1 MLDKLFVGKDAKAL
15 KRALA
20 LTAKKA
26 EIEKELSGLRAQFA
40 DKLTHSPDG
49 RFELEEGMAVLQ
61 ETNKVL
67 LNTDMITEMLK
78 ADPKLLEAFTR
89 EMVTI
94 KQSSLEKYIGSPVY
108 SKLVKGV
115 VPSKTVRF
123 IVK

>member
-40 DKLTHSPDG
+40 DKLMHSPDG

-67 LNTDMITEMLK
+67 LNTDMIAEMLK